1 MIATSIVAIIMNVVN
16 VNGINYYF
24 HAAIIFAEIQI
35 SA

>member
-16 VNGINYYF
+16 VNGIDYYF
-24 HAAIIFAEIQI
+24 HVAIIFPKIQI